1 MNRKLSTIALA
12 MGLAISFGAAA
23 DNNEGR
29 DLSEIRAQQ
38 IEMREDALAGDG
50 IFEGM
55 SKTERADLAER
66 QSRLLAMIEGKQ
78 TVQDLDDKD
87 QVAAFNLLQ
96 EISTAI
102 TKAEG
107 NQLVCESVQRT
118 GSHRREK
125 RCTTIAERRQE
136 REEARRAL
144 DKAMTGFGP
153 PRT

>member
-50 IFEGM
+50 IFEVM

>member
-55 SKTERADLAER
+55 SKTERADLAEL
-66 QSRLLAMIEGKQ
+66 QSRLVAMIVGKE
-78 TVQDLDDKD
+78 TVQELDDMD
-87 QVAAFNLLQ
+87 ETDEDRDDDDRLD
-96 EISTAI
+96 
-102 TKAEG
+102 
-107 NQLVCESVQRT
+107 
-118 GSHRREK
+118 GSPNRRNN
-125 RCTTIAERRQE
+125 I
-136 REEARRAL
+136 
-144 DKAMTGFGP
+144 G
-153 PRT
+153 